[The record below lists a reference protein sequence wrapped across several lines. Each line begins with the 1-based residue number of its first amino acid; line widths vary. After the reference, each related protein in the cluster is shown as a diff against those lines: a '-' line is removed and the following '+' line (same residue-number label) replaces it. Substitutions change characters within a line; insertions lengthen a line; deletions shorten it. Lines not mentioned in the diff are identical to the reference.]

1 MVPVAI
7 VFTAILTTTIA
18 VLLLTFLL
26 LPLPKPVVLAI
37 ILGIL
42 GILGILCAFARCII
56 NALHV
61 RVP

>member
-42 GILGILCAFARCII
+42 GILCAFARCII